1 MMEIFQINIK
11 KEENKKMNVELGRE
25 REREL
30 QFWMGVLSTLGH
42 TGEN

>member
-1 MMEIFQINIK
+1 MVEIFQINIK

-25 REREL
+25 REL